1 MSNYIPTIGVEV
13 HVELKTKTKI
23 FSNSI
28 NGYGEMANSLT
39 NVVDLAYPGTLP
51 TLNEEVINLG
61 IKAATILNC
70 KIRRVMHFDRK
81 NYFYPDISKNYQ
93 ITQNETPI
101 GYDGYVEITK
111 STGEKK
117 KVYIEEM
124 HIEEDTCKSAHRGD
138 KTLLDFNRAGVPLIE
153 IVTKPCMSDSEDV
166 KLYLEKLRELL
177 SFGDIS
183 DCKIEEGSMRL

>member
-70 KIRRVMHFDRK
+70 NIRRVMHFDRK

-93 ITQNETPI
+93 ITQNDTPI
-101 GYDGYVEITK
+101 GV
-111 STGEKK
+111 
-117 KVYIEEM
+117 
-124 HIEEDTCKSAHRGD
+124 
-138 KTLLDFNRAGVPLIE
+138 LF
-153 IVTKPCMSDSEDV
+153 
-166 KLYLEKLRELL
+166 
-177 SFGDIS
+177 
-183 DCKIEEGSMRL
+183 

>member
-70 KIRRVMHFDRK
+70 NIRSIYKIINMA
-81 NYFYPDISKNYQ
+81 YFKCNF
-93 ITQNETPI
+93 T
-101 GYDGYVEITK
+101 
-111 STGEKK
+111 
-117 KVYIEEM
+117 
-124 HIEEDTCKSAHRGD
+124 
-138 KTLLDFNRAGVPLIE
+138 
-153 IVTKPCMSDSEDV
+153 
-166 KLYLEKLRELL
+166 
-177 SFGDIS
+177 
-183 DCKIEEGSMRL
+183 